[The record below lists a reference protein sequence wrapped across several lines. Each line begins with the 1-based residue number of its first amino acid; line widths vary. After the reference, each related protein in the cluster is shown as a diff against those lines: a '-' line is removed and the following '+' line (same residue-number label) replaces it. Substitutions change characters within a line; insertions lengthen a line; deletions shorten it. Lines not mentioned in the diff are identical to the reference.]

1 MKTPERISGITG
13 WRWKRCKALSL
24 SCTDWSKEDHATLYT
39 NTVLL
44 INILFLI
51 KYPSVVR
58 VFSLGDLSAVEPP
71 DSIPNS
77 EVKRCSAD
85 DSYWATGRENKS
97 SPRLSILIKE
107 NLELNRDF
115 FGFTGCYSL
124 RLASYDVSRRQD

>member
-1 MKTPERISGITG
+1 M
-13 WRWKRCKALSL
+13 
-24 SCTDWSKEDHATLYT
+24 
-39 NTVLL
+39 LL

-97 SPRLSILIKE
+97 SPRLSTL
-107 NLELNRDF
+107 NLESLTNPEAF
-115 FGFTGCYSL
+115 LGFN
-124 RLASYDVSRRQD
+124 SYVSDALLLTE